1 MKTGQN
7 FIFVIIYLLLPIK
20 YISFYSVSK
29 ILFKIFI
36 AINYDSINENI
47 DP

>member
-1 MKTGQN
+1 M
-7 FIFVIIYLLLPIK
+7 
-20 YISFYSVSK
+20 YIFYSVSM
-29 ILFKIFI
+29 ILFKFFI